1 MSRIYLALG
10 LVLIFTGIVG
20 FGYTDGE
27 IEKCESFV
35 GEVGQALD
43 EERQQY
49 CDRIQIANYVAIAF
63 IVMGGILS
71 SVELINMAS
80 NRSN

>member
-20 FGYTDGE
+20 FGHTDGE
-27 IEKCESFV
+27 IEECESLV